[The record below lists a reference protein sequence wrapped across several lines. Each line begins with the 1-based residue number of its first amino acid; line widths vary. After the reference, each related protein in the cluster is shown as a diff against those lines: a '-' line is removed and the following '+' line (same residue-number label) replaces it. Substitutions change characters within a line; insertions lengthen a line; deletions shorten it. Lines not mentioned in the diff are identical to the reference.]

1 MKIVTTTSVFPY
13 DYPAER
19 ALERLAGIGFKNLD
33 IALDYCAKNPN
44 CGYMSDDWRRWAK
57 NLRAMADSLG
67 VSFTHAHASGDAS
80 TRDKSMMRAFE
91 VCQILGVKYIVVHP
105 IYKKSEGVWYT
116 DDEEFVKVNKEAL
129 KPLLELAQQHGVTIL
144 AENLLWG
151 STIHPN
157 SISALVQAVDSEFYG
172 WCYDTGHYNAHGV
185 SFRRLLGNVVPLS
198 LHIHDN
204 NGNYRDDHLLP
215 GDGNID
221 WKGFLDTLHEIG
233 YKGDLVLEAH
243 HQSIEAPDE
252 ERDNILRDLLSRAKK
267 MNKYIES
274 L

>member
-13 DYPAER
+13 DYPAEK

-33 IALDYCAKNPN
+33 IALDYCAMNKACEYNGDN
-44 CGYMSDDWRRWAK
+44 WREWGH
-57 NLRAMADSLG
+57 NLRELADSLG
-67 VSFTHAHASGDAS
+67 VSYTHAHASGDS
-80 TRDKSMMRAFE
+80 SSRDNAMMRSFE
-91 VCQILGVKYIVVHP
+91 LCSILGVKYIVVHP
-105 IYKKSEGVWYT
+105 TYKKSEGVWYT
-116 DDEEFVKVNKEAL
+116 DDEEFIRVNKEAL
-129 KPLLELAQQHGVTIL
+129 QPLLELAQKYDVTIL

-157 SISALVQAVDSEFYG
+157 AISALVKAVDSKYYG

-185 SFRRLLGNVVPLS
+185 SFRRLLGNIVPLS

-204 NGNYRDDHLLP
+204 NGNYRDDHLIP

-243 HQSIEAPDE
+243 HQSIDAPDD
-252 ERDNILRDLLSRAKK
+252 ERDKILRELLSRAEK
-267 MNKYIES
+267 MNEYIES

>member
-13 DYPAER
+13 DYPIEKAT
-19 ALERLAGIGFKNLD
+19 ERLANIGFKNLD
-33 IALDYCAKNPN
+33 IALDYCARNIS
-44 CGYMSDDWRRWAK
+44 CGYMSENWREWAK
-57 NLRAMADSLG
+57 NLRALADSLG
-67 VSFTHAHASGDAS
+67 VSFTHAHANGDAS
-80 TRDKSMMRAFE
+80 TRDESMMRAYE
-91 VCQILGVKYIVVHP
+91 VCKILGVKYIVVHSV
-105 IYKKSEGVWYT
+105 YKKSEGVWYT
-116 DDEEFVKVNKEAL
+116 DDAEFIEVNKKAL
-129 KPLLELAQQHGVTIL
+129 KPLLELAEKNGIIIL

-157 SISALVQAVDSEFYG
+157 SISALVSAVNSNYFG

-185 SFRRLLGNVVPLS
+185 SFRRLVGNIVPLS

-204 NGNYRDDHLLP
+204 NGNYRDEHLIP

-221 WKGFLDTLHEIG
+221 WKGFLDTLREIG

-243 HQSIEAPDE
+243 HQSIDAPDE
-252 ERDNILRDLLSRAKK
+252 ERDAILRELLSRAER
-267 MNKYIES
+267 MNEYIES